1 MVVTLIEWEK
11 LGNGKWMKKD
21 ILHGSHIAGDVHTKR
36 KINPDSPNYAKKL
49 QKAFE
54 QIWIY
59 CENCKTKYCLANPC
73 IHHLPDSPEGK
84 AKLEAYKKKQK
95 AARSEG
101 INNQTVLDNT

>member
-11 LGNGKWMKKD
+11 LGNGKWKKKD

-73 IHHLPDSPEGK
+73 IHHLPDGYKNDMRRK
-84 AKLEAYKKKQK
+84 AYFKKMAEKKSDDTNAKQG
-95 AARSEG
+95 S
-101 INNQTVLDNT
+101 L